1 MGPLEVARWLTA
13 SFLPGGLGMPKVP
26 VAQVPLTKGPVPV
39 VTGWSVR
46 AAAAKG
52 IQVHVWTIDDAA
64 EMERLLD
71 LGVRGIMTDR
81 PHVLKEVLQRR
92 GQWFE

>member
-1 MGPLEVARWLTA
+1 M
-13 SFLPGGLGMPKVP
+13 
-26 VAQVPLTKGPVPV
+26 AQVPLFQGRIPV
-39 VTGWSVR
+39 VTGRSVR

-52 IQVHVWTIDDAA
+52 LHVHVWTIDDAA
-64 EMERLLD
+64 EMDRLLD
-71 LGVRGIMTDR
+71 LGVRGIITDR